1 MAKISQIDALKML
14 EEAFEE
20 SAGALQPD
28 TPRDDIIGWD
38 SMGALALMAELD
50 SRFNLVLTAEQSKK
64 MRRVSD
70 VLDYLR
76 AQDVLEG

>member
-1 MAKISQIDALKML
+1 MKKMSDTDALSML

-20 SAGALQPD
+20 SAGALRAD
-28 TPRDDIIGWD
+28 TLREDVAGWD

-50 SRFNLVLTAEQSKK
+50 SRFSLLLTAEQSKK

-70 VLDYLR
+70 ALDYLK
-76 AQDVLEG
+76 ANGAIES